1 MIGIMNCTPLLILFD
16 ASNYYS
22 SRSNFFFFFAWESYI
37 LRLYH
42 ISNK

>member
-1 MIGIMNCTPLLILFD
+1 MNCTPLLILFD

-22 SRSNFFFFFAWESYI
+22 SRSNFFFFFLVLGSHI